1 MKKIAL
7 GIVFLLSLF
16 ALTACDQL
24 TFEITKKDDS
34 TTTISNKTYCNVKIY
49 TFMYDDELE
58 KPTIEEN
65 STIKVQKGECLDEP
79 DLKIDGYKVYT
90 WLTSIVSPELYDFSK
105 KVNDNFSLYAHL
117 VKTYTV
123 TFNTNGGEKFDSK
136 TVFKGENI
144 GFHFPKKTGYSFDGW
159 YLDEELTEAF
169 DINSLV
175 TSDLTL
181 YAKWNE
187 IINTY
192 NVTFES
198 NGGTSVSSKKVND
211 GLKLEEPTKPTKE
224 DYIFKGW
231 FLDEKFTEEF
241 DFDSPI
247 KSDLKL
253 YAKWEIN
260 NTIQTVNFVDQ
271 DSIIESQS
279 IKYGDKAIE
288 PDKPTRDK
296 YVFKGWFEDQE
307 LTKEF
312 DFNSKIKENKNIYA
326 KWAKLCKVTFDAD
339 TVSYQY
345 VEEGTK
351 VEKPQD
357 PKRDCYAFRGWRINS
372 LSGAEYDFDT
382 PITDD
387 LVLKADFERTK
398 CRVTYYYD
406 KDNSISEY
414 IKVRTS
420 IYYTYMPD
428 SLKKQGYELDGWYYD
443 KALTK
448 PYKYLTPIAEDI
460 TLYAKMTKTTNNG
473 ILCEYR
479 QYRSNS
485 SWDYLEFN
493 VRFTNYTNSYV
504 TKLTRIKIDVYVDD
518 VLRASQEFTD
528 ITLNIENGSGYS
540 KTFKFTNYDK
550 SFWSTLTGEHKIR
563 VKTESYYV

>member
-24 TFEITKKDDS
+24 TFKITKKDDS
-34 TTTISNKTYCNVKIY
+34 TTTISNKTYCDVKIY

-79 DLKIDGYKVYT
+79 DLKIYGYKVYT

-105 KVNDNFSLYAHL
+105 KVNDNFSLYAYL

-123 TFNTNGGEKFDSK
+123 TFNTNGGEKFDSQ

-144 GFHFPKKTGYSFDGW
+144 DFHYPKKTGYSFDGW

-192 NVTFES
+192 NVTFDS
-198 NGGTSVSSKKVND
+198 NGGTSVSSKKVDD
-211 GLKLEEPTKPTKE
+211 GLKLEEPTEPTKE

-247 KSDLKL
+247 KTDLKL

-288 PDKPTRDK
+288 PDEPTRDK

-312 DFNSKIKENKNIYA
+312 DFNSKIKENKNLYA
-326 KWAKLCKVTFDAD
+326 KWVKLCKVTFDTD

-357 PKRDCYAFRGWRINS
+357 PKRNCYAFRGWRINS
-372 LSGAEYDFDT
+372 LSGAEFDFDT

-406 KDNSISEY
+406 KDNSFSEY

-420 IYYTYMPD
+420 IYQTYMPD

-443 KALTK
+443 KALNK

-479 QYRSNS
+479 QYRSDS
-485 SWDYLEFN
+485 SGDCLEFN

-504 TKLTRIKIDVYVDD
+504 TKLTRIKIDVYVDN

-550 SFWSTLTGEHKIR
+550 SFWSTLTGSHTIR
-563 VKTESYYV
+563 VITESYYV

>member
-16 ALTACDQL
+16 ALTACDQF
-24 TFEITKKDDS
+24 TFNITKKDDS
-34 TTTISNKTYCNVKIY
+34 TTTTSNKTYCNVKIY
-49 TFMYDDELE
+49 TFKDDDESK

-105 KVNDNFSLYAHL
+105 KVNDNFSLYAYL

-144 GFHFPKKTGYSFDGW
+144 DFHFPKKTGYSFDGW

-192 NVTFES
+192 NVTFDS
-198 NGGTSVSSKKVND
+198 NGGTSVSSKKVD
-211 GLKLEEPTKPTKE
+211 GGLKLEEPTEPTKE

-231 FLDEKFTEEF
+231 FLDEKFTKKF

-312 DFNSKIKENKNIYA
+312 DFNSKIKENKNVYA
-326 KWAKLCKVTFDAD
+326 KWAKLCKVTFNAD
-339 TVSYQY
+339 TVSCQY

-351 VEKPQD
+351 VEKPED

-398 CRVTYYYD
+398 CKVTYYYD
-406 KDNSISEY
+406 KDNSNSEY

-420 IYYTYMPD
+420 IYQTYMPD

-443 KALTK
+443 KTLTK
-448 PYKYLTPIAEDI
+448 PYEYLTPIADDI
-460 TLYAKMTKTTNNG
+460 TLYAKMTKTTNNV

-493 VRFTNYTNSYV
+493 FRFTNYTNSYV
-504 TKLTRIKIDVYVDD
+504 TKLTRIKIDVYVDG

-563 VKTESYYV
+563 VITESYYV